1 MKKFYCKML
10 SLVALMFVSVAAMA
24 QHKVEIAEPE
34 KGDYATTNTTFSLS
48 EIAAELGVTKDEL
61 VAAFETWYADGAYS
75 GTPEFFALADAEG
88 KTISTTH
95 SADSG
100 GYYMDANGSLAYWGN
115 GAPWYVQ
122 LDWDD
127 EADEIHIMIGQNAS
141 VKLDVGSHYQA
152 YVAINVGEKQVL
164 FFLDFTITEREGL
177 IVEPVPFLSQIE
189 VVGRTKFEV
198 TQEPNNAWYRHNYT
212 MSVEGMAAALG
223 IDPEYLAANMRDI
236 IYAKAYDNEREAFAD
251 QLVNTLTATPTPG
264 FWFGT
269 GVLLEGEEEESDELQ
284 HAPYGSSDKFWV
296 ADIQYFDDDSLSFC
310 IGQYPDGWQMGE
322 THNAEI
328 YYLWGNKAWVVEYV
342 LTVDVPHDDTIDA
355 LTFLG
360 KMGITAERDP
370 RKGYTPDTIIFNT
383 DELFKLLGAESIL
396 DIRVATNDQY
406 GNLTSE
412 YTADTTGFWFLP
424 TGEVTTHSEGRKSF
438 YIDYVDSL
446 KAFTVGNMPNAFTG
460 GEECKASIYFIKDGK
475 YYEYAF
481 EFTIKQPE
489 YTTETCEVTEMDL
502 AVRLIPSK
510 SGGAWEV
517 GQTDMK
523 PYEEVL
529 GTANGVLYG
538 LDSSGALTN
547 AYSVSEANNGATG
560 GGFWMSPENEEHYAY
575 AASYQNTDESWGAF
589 AMWYYRSQI
598 HWFVCPGRRNPG
610 EYSTA
615 TFYVYNLWDGKALKL
630 NVTINFVDQIVETVG
645 ESEILLPARDTEE
658 TSDMAETTYDFTDM
672 YKALGC
678 TADEFAANGSWGV
691 LDPDSVFVTRQDAVS
706 RELYDEILG
715 FPINADGQLETEDIT
730 AAYCYVDF
738 IDGRFVSYTSDDA
751 NIDTPCLV
759 TFYARYG
766 SKLYKLNV
774 IVSQSVPVAIDTIVT
789 TTAQAA
795 KIYNIAGQ
803 QLDTPHKGINIIGGK
818 KVLVK

>member
-1 MKKFYCKML
+1 MKKNYFYLFGVML
-10 SLVALMFVSVAAMA
+10 LMLLGSSQAFA
-24 QHKVEIAEPE
+24 QHTVEIAEPE
-34 KGDYATTNTTFSLS
+34 KGEYATTNTTFSLS
-48 EIAAELGVTKDEL
+48 EIAEELGVTADEL

-75 GTPEFFALADAEG
+75 GTPNFFALADAEG
-88 KTISTTH
+88 NTISTTH
-95 SADSG
+95 SANDG
-100 GYYMDANGSLAYWGN
+100 GYYMDADGTLAYWGN

-127 EADEIHIMIGQNAS
+127 EAGELYIMIGQNAS
-141 VKLDVGSHYQA
+141 VKLEVGSKYQA
-152 YVAINVGEKQVL
+152 YVAINLGDKQSL
-164 FFLDFTITEREGL
+164 FNLTLEITEREAPA
-177 IVEPVPFLSQIE
+177 VEPVPFLSQIE
-189 VVGRTKFEV
+189 VVGRTKFVV
-198 TQEPNNAWYRHNYT
+198 TQEPNNAWYRHYYT
-212 MSVEGMAAALG
+212 MSVEGMATALG

-236 IYAKAYDNEREAFAD
+236 IYAKSYDKEREAFAD

-269 GVLLEGEEEESDELQ
+269 GVLLEGEEQESDELQ
-284 HAPYGSSDKFWV
+284 HAPFGSSDKFWV

-310 IGQYPDGWQMGE
+310 MGQYPDGWQMGE

-328 YYLWGNKAWVVEYV
+328 YYLWGNKAYVVEYI

-370 RKGYTPDTIIFNT
+370 RKGYEPDTIIFNT

-406 GNLTSE
+406 GNLTDE
-412 YTADTTGFWFLP
+412 YTADTTGFWFRP
-424 TGEVTTHSEGRKSF
+424 SGEVTTHSAGRTSF

-481 EFTIKQPE
+481 EFTIQQPE
-489 YTTETCEVTEMDL
+489 YTIETCEVTEMDL
-502 AVRLIPSK
+502 AVRLVPSK

-529 GTANGVLYG
+529 GTANGIFYG
-538 LDSSGALTN
+538 LDASGALTN
-547 AYSVSEANNGATG
+547 TYTVSEANNYGG

-575 AASYQNTDESWGAF
+575 AASYQNTDDAFGAY
-589 AMWYYRSQI
+589 ALWYYQSQI

-610 EYSTA
+610 EYSTG
-615 TFYVYNLWDGKALKL
+615 TFYIFNLWDGKALKL
-630 NVTINFVDQIVETVG
+630 NVTLNFVDQIIETVG
-645 ESEILLPARDTEE
+645 ESEILLPARDEE
-658 TSDMAETTYDFTDM
+658 DIEDMAETTYDFTDM

-691 LDPDSVFVTRQDAVS
+691 LDPDSVYVTRQDAIE
-706 RELYDEILG
+706 RDLYDEILG
-715 FPINADGQLETEDIT
+715 FPINADGRLETEDIT

-738 IDGRFVSYTSDDA
+738 IDGHFVSYTADEE
-751 NIDTPCLV
+751 NINTPCLV

-766 SKLYKLNV
+766 SRLYKVNI
-774 IVSQSVPVAIDTIVT
+774 IVSQSVPVAINTIAN
-789 TTAQAA
+789 TTAQGV

-803 QLDTPHKGINIIGGK
+803 QLDAPQKGINIVGGK